1 MRFLIPVLF
10 LAQTLHAQTVPEFTE
25 PDRAQKVAATESAVV
40 QMFREYAESRHMPGF
55 AYGVTVDG
63 ELVYAGGIGMANLE
77 RQIPAGT
84 GSLFRIASMSKS
96 FTAMSIL
103 QLRDA
108 GKLRLDDPVS
118 TYLPEMA
125 TLRYLTSDAPAITIR
140 HLLTHSAGF
149 PEDNPWGDRQLA
161 DTDAE
166 LMELIA
172 GGVSFSNVPGIEYEY
187 SNLGFA
193 LLGQIIQVVSGMD
206 FREYT
211 RKHIFEPLGMTS
223 TVWEYE
229 NAPADRLVLGYAW
242 QDDAWVDIPL
252 EHHGSFGAM
261 GGLITSIEDFNA
273 YVSFHLSAWPPRSE
287 PDTGPLKRSSLREMH
302 QPWRFADLSPDFEY
316 PNGRRCPVVR
326 AYGYGLRW
334 QEDCEGRVMIGHTGG
349 LPGFGS
355 NWLMMPEY
363 GIAVMSF
370 DNRTYGGTST
380 LNTAVLDSII
390 AVTGIE
396 PRRLPAPDVLTLR
409 KNQLFALFPDW
420 EGAEDSGIFA
430 DNFFKDN
437 RLSDIVE
444 AAREVYERAGGIT
457 GTGPVVPENQL
468 RGTFV
473 MYGVNQDFEVFFT
486 LSPEKDP
493 LIQYVNVRALNR

>member
-1 MRFLIPVLF
+1 
-10 LAQTLHAQTVPEFTE
+10 
-25 PDRAQKVAATESAVV
+25 
-40 QMFREYAESRHMPGF
+40 
-55 AYGVTVDG
+55 
-63 ELVYAGGIGMANLE
+63 
-77 RQIPAGT
+77 
-84 GSLFRIASMSKS
+84 
-96 FTAMSIL
+96 
-103 QLRDA
+103 
-108 GKLRLDDPVS
+108 
-118 TYLPEMA
+118 
-125 TLRYLTSDAPAITIR
+125 ITIR

-161 DTDAE
+161 DSDAE

-172 GGVSFSNVPGIEYEY
+172 GGVSFSNVPGIAFEYA
-187 SNLGFA
+187 NLGFA
-193 LLGQIIQVVSGMD
+193 LLGQIVQVVSGMD
-206 FREYT
+206 FRDYT
-211 RKHIFEPLGMTS
+211 REHIFEPLGMTS

-229 NAPADRLVLGYAW
+229 NAPMDRLALGYAW
-242 QDDAWVDIPL
+242 QDEAWVNIPL

-273 YVSFHLSAWPPRSE
+273 YVALHVSAWPPRSE

-302 QPWRFADLSPDFEY
+302 QPWRFASLIPDFEY
-316 PNGRRCPVVR
+316 PDGRKCPSVR

-334 QEDCEGRVMIGHTGG
+334 QEDCDGRVMIGHTGG

-363 GIAVMSF
+363 GLAVMSF

-380 LNTAVLDSII
+380 LNMAVLDSII

-396 PRRLPAPDVLTLR
+396 PRKLPASEILTRR

-444 AAREVYERAGGIT
+444 ATRKVYENAGGIT
-457 GTGPVVPENQL
+457 GAGPVVPENQL
-468 RGTFV
+468 RG
-473 MYGVNQDFEVFFT
+473 
-486 LSPEKDP
+486 
-493 LIQYVNVRALNR
+493 R